1 MNNYTVTYK
10 ILLASE
16 YVVPQN
22 RRSAFSIGL
31 KNGKIF
37 IFPEPTTQSF
47 IICEQAIGDLPNET
61 IGDVEGYSIEAQ
73 INYQRLMRMDSN
85 ISYFFVFCADTKPP
99 FKATP

>member
-16 YVVPQN
+16 YGVPQN

-47 IICEQAIGDLPNET
+47 ITCEQAIGDLPNET
-61 IGDVEGYSIEAQ
+61 IADVEGYPIEAQ
-73 INYQRLMRMDSN
+73 SNYQRLMRTDSN
-85 ISYFFVFCADTKPP
+85 TLYNHQ
-99 FKATP
+99 ATFHIFSCFLC

>member
-1 MNNYTVTYK
+1 M
-10 ILLASE
+10 ASE

-47 IICEQAIGDLPNET
+47 IICEQAISDLPNET
-61 IGDVEGYSIEAQ
+61 IADVEGYPIEAQ
-73 INYQRLMRMDSN
+73 SNYQRLMRTDSN
-85 ISYFFVFCADTKPP
+85 TLYNHQ
-99 FKATP
+99 ATFHIFSCFLC

>member
-1 MNNYTVTYK
+1 M
-10 ILLASE
+10 ASE
-16 YVVPQN
+16 YGVPQN
-22 RRSAFSIGL
+22 RRSACSVGL
-31 KNGKIF
+31 KNSKTF
-37 IFPEPTTQSF
+37 SVPEPTTQSF
-47 IICEQAIGDLPNET
+47 ITCEQAIGDLPNET

>member
-1 MNNYTVTYK
+1 M
-10 ILLASE
+10 ASE
-16 YVVPQN
+16 YGVPQN
-22 RRSAFSIGL
+22 RRRACSVGL
-31 KNGKIF
+31 KNSKTF
-37 IFPEPTTQSF
+37 CFPEPTTQSF
-47 IICEQAIGDLPNET
+47 ITCEQAIGDLPNET